1 MLRMRLRNPKRWRR
15 VVRLWE
21 RAAWELEK
29 IGSASVDVAGFF
41 RVVTGVGRKP
51 MTLHLRIL
59 HLDLTLALHGAM
71 DNLQSFLRRL
81 ATEAGGKVANKG
93 ARKKADQ
100 LLDVK
105 RPVEETLAELDRIFE
120 EVRSLHVL
128 LSCSC

>member
-1 MLRMRLRNPKRWRR
+1 MRLRNPKRWRR

-71 DNLQSFLRRL
+71 DNLQTLLRRL
-81 ATEAGGKVANKG
+81 ATQAGGKPADKG
-93 ARKKADQ
+93 ARKKAEQ

-105 RPVEETLAELDRIFE
+105 RPLEETLAELDRIFE
-120 EVRSLHVL
+120 EVCLPHVL
-128 LSCSC
+128 FRFRC